1 MSMAILGGGM
11 KLNSKVN
18 MTNILY
24 IFFSK
29 RHKSWKRTENQ
40 GFFFHENKWCLFC
53 ICVATMSPLTSD
65 AVATY
70 TYGASREACK
80 AHGSTY

>member
-1 MSMAILGGGM
+1 MAQAGKHELGGGM
-11 KLNSKVN
+11 KLNSKVIL
-18 MTNILY
+18 TNLLY
-24 IFFSK
+24 IFF
-29 RHKSWKRTENQ
+29 RKSWKRTESQ
-40 GFFFHENKWCLFC
+40 GFYHENTWCLLW
-53 ICVATMSPLTSD
+53 MSPLTSD

>member
-1 MSMAILGGGM
+1 MARAGKHELGGGM
-11 KLNSKVN
+11 KLNSKV
-18 MTNILY
+18 ILT
-24 IFFSK
+24 IFLSLFSGK
-29 RHKSWKRTENQ
+29 GKNRADAQKIR
-40 GFFFHENKWCLFC
+40 GFFHENTWCLFW
-53 ICVATMSPLTSD
+53 MSPLTSD